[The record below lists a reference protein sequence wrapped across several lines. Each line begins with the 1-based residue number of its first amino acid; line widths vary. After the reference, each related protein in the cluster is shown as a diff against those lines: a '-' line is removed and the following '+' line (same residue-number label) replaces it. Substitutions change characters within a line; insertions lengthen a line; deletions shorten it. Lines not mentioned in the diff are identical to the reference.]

1 LISKE
6 QMQAAGFTWDPA
18 RGYERWTHFGKDI
31 TCLRQPFM
39 DDDRWDR
46 EKSEAI
52 QRAGHQLTGEP

>member
-1 LISKE
+1 
-6 QMQAAGFTWDPA
+6 MQAAGFTWDPA